1 MANSLQLKVW
11 TLIAYVIIMTLIFI
25 WLHEDTAPS
34 SLLMAAGAFR

>member
-25 WLHEDTAPS
+25 WLHEGTAPS